1 MPIED
6 RYCHLLKI
14 HERVLMLDVQFLR
27 TALKE
32 LFLLLRDQPG
42 LLGPKILFVWMALSM
57 ARDEV
62 LWLLRH
68 IDAWP
73 LVNTHK
79 KSREAL
85 NSVVIDK
92 HLPELLFY
100 VNELRLLVQRH
111 QQIISAYHIEYVASY
126 DAPLLE
132 EMLQNMDLRQL
143 NENDQL
149 LITSFL
155 QSISNTRG

>member
-1 MPIED
+1 M
-6 RYCHLLKI
+6 
-14 HERVLMLDVQFLR
+14 
-27 TALKE
+27 KE

-42 LLGPKILFVWMALSM
+42 LLGPKILFVCMALSM

-85 NSVVIDK
+85 NSVVVDK
-92 HLPELLFY
+92 HLPELLFF

-111 QQIISAYHIEYVASY
+111 QQIISAYYIEYVASY

-143 NENDQL
+143 SENDQL

-155 QSISNTRG
+155 QSISNIRG